1 MFQNEDAKKRI
12 LVSILRSD
20 GERLT
25 GYLMLPMASDLN
37 RTLNNDVKFL
47 QLQDFSGDV
56 RLVAKSSVIELAAQ
70 DLKRAELRTPQ
81 GSDNFDPFEVL
92 GLTREASLGEV
103 RRAYLELTK
112 KYHPDQYSQVT
123 LPDDVAQ
130 YMNAVF
136 SQANTAY
143 NLIKAS
149 AAHRDAA

>member
-1 MFQNEDAKKRI
+1 
-12 LVSILRSD
+12 
-20 GERLT
+20 
-25 GYLMLPMASDLN
+25 MLPMASDLN

-47 QLQDFSGDV
+47 ELQDFSGAV
-56 RLVAKSSVIELAAQ
+56 SLIAKSSVIELAAQ
-70 DLKRAELRTPQ
+70 DLKRAELRMPDA
-81 GSDNFDPFEVL
+81 GEDFDPFEVL

-112 KYHPDQYSQVT
+112 KYHPDQYSQVV
-123 LPDDVAQ
+123 LPEDVAQ
-130 YMNAVF
+130 YMSAVF